1 MQIPQRT
8 GRPERFRQSLRL
20 FLRRAAPEAEE
31 AEAELDG
38 EDIYMEEEES
48 GGWIEEAEE

>member
-1 MQIPQRT
+1 MIVNDRIT
-8 GRPERFRQSLRL
+8 DYIQSLETSQG
-20 FLRRAAPEAEE
+20 P
-31 AEAELDG
+31 EAELDG